1 MTINTENPNEVSA
14 YILTGYATEYEV
26 FGTLHMPSPWNTYD
40 EGGYLHVEFMDD
52 AIIEDIHYFDDLFGH
67 QVNLNPGDDLY
78 KQALANLVE
87 AHEDEVRDNFE
98 YIHQPHGEYL

>member
-1 MTINTENPNEVSA
+1 MTTNIENPNEVSA

-52 AIIEDIHYFDDLFGH
+52 AIIEDIHYYDDVFGH
-67 QVNLNPGDDLY
+67 QVNLNPGDNLY

-87 AHEDEVRDNFE
+87 AHEEEVRDNFE
-98 YIHQPHGEYL
+98 YIHHPHGGY